1 MDDSGPDRDCGG
13 VHLHRQTQ
21 AGGMST
27 TASTSPR
34 FREHGAE
41 AFIERN
47 GLFVFCV
54 VLTVGAGLFA
64 PGFRSPNNLQN
75 VLTNAAPLGVVV
87 LGQCLVILVR
97 GFDLSVASV
106 MATAAVIATSFDET
120 TNWSVMPILTVSLLM
135 AVIVGSVNGYL
146 VTQREV
152 SPFLATLA
160 MMIVLQ
166 GLRFAWT
173 KGAASGRVP
182 EMIRMLGSQAIYG
195 IPINLLLLLVLS
207 VIVGVMLQRTAF
219 GRKIYMVGGNP
230 RAAELV
236 GINVN
241 RVTFACYVLSSILA
255 ALGGLV
261 LVGYVGSVDNWVG
274 RGYELNS
281 IIATVMGGVSLGGG
295 RGTVLG
301 ALVGAFVLTE
311 IFNIT
316 LLLGFPV
323 QFQWVVKGVVI
334 LLAVAVYLAAYRSR

>member
-1 MDDSGPDRDCGG
+1 
-13 VHLHRQTQ
+13 
-21 AGGMST
+21 MST
-27 TASTSPR
+27 AASATPR
-34 FREHGAE
+34 FRAPGAG

-47 GLFVFCV
+47 GLFVFCL
-54 VLTVGAGLFA
+54 VLTIGAALFA

-120 TNWSVMPILTVSLLM
+120 TNWSVVSILAVSLLM
-135 AVIVGSVNGYL
+135 ALVVGSVNGYL
-146 VTQREV
+146 VTRRKV

-166 GLRFAWT
+166 GVRFAWT

-182 EMIRMLGSQAIYG
+182 ELIRVVGSQAVYG
-195 IPINLLLLLVLS
+195 IPINLLLLLVLAL
-207 VIVGVMLQRTAF
+207 IVGITLQRTTF
-219 GRKIYMVGGNP
+219 GRKVYMVGGNP
-230 RAAELV
+230 RAAELI
-236 GINVN
+236 GINVE
-241 RVTFACYVLSSILA
+241 RVTFSCYVLSSALA
-255 ALGGLV
+255 AVGGLV

-281 IIATVMGGVSLGGG
+281 IIATVMGGVSLAGG
-295 RGTVLG
+295 RGTVFG

-311 IFNIT
+311 IFNIA

-334 LLAVAVYLAAYRSR
+334 LLAVAVYLVGQRSR

>member
-1 MDDSGPDRDCGG
+1 
-13 VHLHRQTQ
+13 
-21 AGGMST
+21 MST

-41 AFIERN
+41 ALIERN

-54 VLTVGAGLFA
+54 VLTVGAALFA

-120 TNWSVMPILTVSLLM
+120 TNWSVIPILTVSLSM

-207 VIVGVMLQRTAF
+207 AIVGVMLQRTAF

>member
-1 MDDSGPDRDCGG
+1 
-13 VHLHRQTQ
+13 V
-21 AGGMST
+21 ST

-54 VLTVGAGLFA
+54 VLTVGAALFA

-120 TNWSVMPILTVSLLM
+120 TNWSVIPILTVSLLM

-241 RVTFACYVLSSILA
+241 RVTFGCYVLSSILA

>member
-1 MDDSGPDRDCGG
+1 
-13 VHLHRQTQ
+13 
-21 AGGMST
+21 MSS
-27 TASTSPR
+27 ATSAAPR
-34 FREHGAE
+34 FRSRRTA
-41 AFIERN
+41 AFVERN
-47 GLFVFCV
+47 GLLLFCL
-54 VLTVGAGLFA
+54 VLTAGAALLA
-64 PGFRSPNNLQN
+64 PGFRSANNLQN
-75 VLTNAAPLGVVV
+75 VLTNASPLGVVV

-120 TNWSVMPILTVSLLM
+120 TNWSVIPIVAVSLLM
-135 AVIVGSVNGYL
+135 ALIVGSVNGYL
-146 VTQREV
+146 VTQRKV

-160 MMIVLQ
+160 VMIVLQ
-166 GLRFAWT
+166 GIRFAWT

-182 EMIRMLGSQAIYG
+182 EMIRLVGSQAIYG
-195 IPINLLLLLVLS
+195 IPINLILLLILAV
-207 VIVGVMLQRTAF
+207 VVGVMLQRTAF
-219 GRKIYMVGGNP
+219 GRTIYMVGGNP

-241 RVTFACYVLSSILA
+241 RVTFSSYVLSSVLA
-255 ALGGLV
+255 AIGGLV

-295 RGTVLG
+295 RGTVFG

-311 IFNIT
+311 IFNIA
-316 LLLGFPV
+316 LLAGFPV

-334 LLAVAVYLAAYRSR
+334 LLAVAVYLFAHRSR

>member
-1 MDDSGPDRDCGG
+1 
-13 VHLHRQTQ
+13 
-21 AGGMST
+21 MST
-27 TASTSPR
+27 TASASPR
-34 FREHGAE
+34 FRGPPGAD

-47 GLFVFCV
+47 GLFVFCF
-54 VLTVGAGLFA
+54 VLTLGAALFA

-106 MATAAVIATSFDET
+106 MATAAVVATSFDET
-120 TNWSVMPILTVSLLM
+120 TNWSVIPILAVSLSM
-135 AVIVGSVNGYL
+135 ALIVGSLNGYL
-146 VTQREV
+146 VTQRKV

-182 EMIRMLGSQAIYG
+182 EIIRMAGSQSVYG
-195 IPINLLLLLVLS
+195 IPINLLLLLVLAL
-207 VIVGVMLQRTAF
+207 IVGVMLQRTTF

-230 RAAELV
+230 RAAELIGV
-236 GINVN
+236 NVE
-241 RVTFACYVLSSILA
+241 RITLSCYVLSAVFA

-281 IIATVMGGVSLGGG
+281 IIATVMGGVSLAGG
-295 RGTVLG
+295 RGTVFG

-311 IFNIT
+311 IFNIA

-323 QFQWVVKGVVI
+323 QFQWIVKGLVI
-334 LLAVAVYLAAYRSR
+334 LLAVAVYLIGQRSR

>member
-1 MDDSGPDRDCGG
+1 M
-13 VHLHRQTQ
+13 
-21 AGGMST
+21 T
-27 TASTSPR
+27 TAAAGRSPR
-34 FREHGAE
+34 FANKGTGA
-41 AFIERN
+41 FVERN
-47 GLFVFCV
+47 GLLIVCIL
-54 VLTVGAGLFA
+54 LTLGAAIFA

-106 MATAAVIATSFDET
+106 MATAAVIATSFNET
-120 TNWSVMPILTVSLLM
+120 TNWSVIPIVVVSLLM
-135 AVIVGSVNGYL
+135 ALVVGSVNGYL
-146 VTQREV
+146 VTQRKV

-160 MMIVLQ
+160 VMIVLQ

-173 KGAASGRVP
+173 KGAPSGRVP
-182 EMIRMLGSQAIYG
+182 ELIRVVGSQAIYNV
-195 IPINLLLLLVLS
+195 PINLILLVILA
-207 VIVGVMLQRTAF
+207 VVLGVTLQRTAF
-219 GRKIYMVGGNP
+219 GRKIYMAGGSP

-241 RVTFACYVLSSILA
+241 RITFACYVLSSVFA
-255 ALGGLV
+255 AIGGLV

-281 IIATVMGGVSLGGG
+281 IIATVMGGVSLSGG
-295 RGTVLG
+295 RGTVFG
-301 ALVGAFVLTE
+301 ALVGAFLLTE
-311 IFNIT
+311 IFNIA

-334 LLAVAVYLAAYRSR
+334 LLAVAVYLFAQRSR

>member
-1 MDDSGPDRDCGG
+1 
-13 VHLHRQTQ
+13 
-21 AGGMST
+21 MST
-27 TASTSPR
+27 AASAKPKFNSYR
-34 FREHGAE
+34 VGEFV
-41 AFIERN
+41 ERN
-47 GLFVFCV
+47 GLLLFCA
-54 VLTVGAGLFA
+54 VLTVGAALFA

-120 TNWSVMPILTVSLLM
+120 TNWSVIPILGISLLM
-135 AVIVGSVNGYL
+135 AFVVGSVNGYL
-146 VTQREV
+146 VTQRKV

-160 MMIVLQ
+160 VMIVLQ
-166 GLRFAWT
+166 GIRFAWT
-173 KGAASGRVP
+173 KGAPSGRVP
-182 EMIRMLGSQAIYG
+182 ELIRAIGSQAIYAV
-195 IPINLLLLLVLS
+195 PINLMLLVILAT
-207 VIVGVMLQRTAF
+207 IVGIMLHRTAF

-236 GINVN
+236 GITVN
-241 RVTFACYVLSSILA
+241 WITSSCYVLSSVLA

-295 RGTVLG
+295 RGTVFG

-311 IFNIT
+311 VFNIA

-323 QFQWVVKGVVI
+323 QFQWIVKGVII
-334 LLAVAVYLAAYRSR
+334 LLAVAVYLAAHRSR

>member
-1 MDDSGPDRDCGG
+1 
-13 VHLHRQTQ
+13 
-21 AGGMST
+21 MST
-27 TASTSPR
+27 TASTTPR

-54 VLTVGAGLFA
+54 VLTVGAALFA

-120 TNWSVMPILTVSLLM
+120 TNWSVIPILTVSLLM

-241 RVTFACYVLSSILA
+241 RVTFSCYMLSSVFA
-255 ALGGLV
+255 AFGGLV

>member
-1 MDDSGPDRDCGG
+1 
-13 VHLHRQTQ
+13 
-21 AGGMST
+21 MST
-27 TASTSPR
+27 TAAVPPR
-34 FREHGAE
+34 FRENRAG
-41 AFIERN
+41 AFIQRN

-54 VLTVGAGLFA
+54 VLTVGAALFA

-120 TNWSVMPILTVSLLM
+120 TNWSVLPVLAVSMLM
-135 AVIVGSVNGYL
+135 ALIVGSVNGYL
-146 VTQREV
+146 VTQRKV

-182 EMIRMLGSQAIYG
+182 EMIRLVGSQALYG
-195 IPINLLLLLVLS
+195 IPINLLLLLVLAL
-207 VIVGVMLQRTAF
+207 IVAIVLRRTAF
-219 GRKIYMVGGNP
+219 GRQIYMVGGNP

-236 GINVN
+236 GISVG
-241 RVTFACYVLSSILA
+241 RVTFACYVLSAALA
-255 ALGGLV
+255 AFGGLV

-295 RGTVLG
+295 RGTVFG

-311 IFNIT
+311 IFNIA

-323 QFQWVVKGVVI
+323 QFQWVVKGLII
-334 LLAVAVYLAAYRSR
+334 LLAVAVYLVAERSR

>member
-1 MDDSGPDRDCGG
+1 
-13 VHLHRQTQ
+13 
-21 AGGMST
+21 MSW
-27 TASTSPR
+27 TASATPR
-34 FREHGAE
+34 FRGPGAG

-47 GLFVFCV
+47 GLFVFCL
-54 VLTVGAGLFA
+54 VLTIGAALFA
-64 PGFRSPNNLQN
+64 PGFRSLNNLQN

-120 TNWSVMPILTVSLLM
+120 TNWSVIPILAASLLM
-135 AVIVGSVNGYL
+135 ALIVGSVNGYL
-146 VTQREV
+146 VTQRKV

-182 EMIRMLGSQAIYG
+182 EMIRMIGSQAVYG
-195 IPINLLLLLVLS
+195 IPINPLLLLMLAL
-207 VIVGVMLQRTAF
+207 IVGVMLQRTTF

-230 RAAELV
+230 RAAELI
-236 GINVN
+236 GINVG
-241 RVTFACYVLSSILA
+241 RVTFSCYVLSSVFA
-255 ALGGLV
+255 ALGGLA

-281 IIATVMGGVSLGGG
+281 IIATVMGGVSLAGG
-295 RGTVLG
+295 RGTVFG

-311 IFNIT
+311 IFNIA

-323 QFQWVVKGVVI
+323 QFQWVVKGLVI
-334 LLAVAVYLAAYRSR
+334 LLAVAVYLVGQRSR

>member
-1 MDDSGPDRDCGG
+1 MSTAAPATPRFSGPK
-13 VHLHRQTQ
+13 TN
-21 AGGMST
+21 
-27 TASTSPR
+27 
-34 FREHGAE
+34 
-41 AFIERN
+41 AFVERN
-47 GLFVFCV
+47 GLFVFCLL
-54 VLTVGAGLFA
+54 LTIGAALFA

-120 TNWSVMPILTVSLLM
+120 TNWSVVPILAVSLLM
-135 AVIVGSVNGYL
+135 ALVVGSVNGYL
-146 VTQREV
+146 VTQRKV

-182 EMIRMLGSQAIYG
+182 ELIRVVGSQAVYG
-195 IPINLLLLLVLS
+195 IPINLLLLLVLAL
-207 VIVGVMLQRTAF
+207 IVGVALQRTIF
-219 GRKIYMVGGNP
+219 GRKVYMVGGNP
-230 RAAELV
+230 RAAELI
-236 GINVN
+236 GINVE
-241 RVTFACYVLSSILA
+241 RVTFSCYVLSSAFA
-255 ALGGLV
+255 AIGGLV

-281 IIATVMGGVSLGGG
+281 IIATVMGGVSLAGG
-295 RGTVLG
+295 RGTVFG

-311 IFNIT
+311 IFNIA

-323 QFQWVVKGVVI
+323 QFQWVVKGVII
-334 LLAVAVYLAAYRSR
+334 LLAVAVYLVGQRSR

>member
-1 MDDSGPDRDCGG
+1 
-13 VHLHRQTQ
+13 
-21 AGGMST
+21 MST
-27 TASTSPR
+27 TASATPKIPR
-34 FREHGAE
+34 TRSR

-47 GLFVFCV
+47 GLFVFCL
-54 VLTVGAGLFA
+54 VLTVGAALFA

-120 TNWSVMPILTVSLLM
+120 TNWSVIPILAVSLLM

-146 VTQREV
+146 VTQRKV

-166 GLRFAWT
+166 GIRFAWT

-182 EMIRMLGSQAIYG
+182 EMIRMIGSQAIYG
-195 IPINLLLLLVLS
+195 IPINLLLLLVLA
-207 VIVGVMLQRTAF
+207 VIVGVMLERTAF

-241 RVTFACYVLSSILA
+241 RVTFGCYVLSSILA

-295 RGTVLG
+295 RGTVFG

-311 IFNIT
+311 IFNIA

-334 LLAVAVYLAAYRSR
+334 LLAVAVYLAANRSR

>member
-1 MDDSGPDRDCGG
+1 MSTAASATPRFSGPK
-13 VHLHRQTQ
+13 TN
-21 AGGMST
+21 
-27 TASTSPR
+27 
-34 FREHGAE
+34 
-41 AFIERN
+41 AFVERN
-47 GLFVFCV
+47 GLFVFCL
-54 VLTVGAGLFA
+54 VLTIGAALFA

-120 TNWSVMPILTVSLLM
+120 TNWSVVPILAVSLLM
-135 AVIVGSVNGYL
+135 ALVVGSVNGYL
-146 VTQREV
+146 VTQRKV

-182 EMIRMLGSQAIYG
+182 ELIRVVGSQAVYG
-195 IPINLLLLLVLS
+195 IPINLLLLLVLAL
-207 VIVGVMLQRTAF
+207 IVGVALQRTIF
-219 GRKIYMVGGNP
+219 GRKVYMVGGNP
-230 RAAELV
+230 RAAELI
-236 GINVN
+236 GINVE
-241 RVTFACYVLSSILA
+241 RVTFSCYVLSA
-255 ALGGLV
+255 AFAAIGGLV

-281 IIATVMGGVSLGGG
+281 IIATVMGGVSLAGG
-295 RGTVLG
+295 RGTVFG

-311 IFNIT
+311 IFNIA

-323 QFQWVVKGVVI
+323 QFQWVVKGVII
-334 LLAVAVYLAAYRSR
+334 LLAVAVYLVGQRSR

>member
-1 MDDSGPDRDCGG
+1 
-13 VHLHRQTQ
+13 
-21 AGGMST
+21 MST
-27 TASTSPR
+27 AASATPR
-34 FREHGAE
+34 FRAPGAG

-47 GLFVFCV
+47 GLFVFCL
-54 VLTVGAGLFA
+54 VLTIGAALFA

-120 TNWSVMPILTVSLLM
+120 TNWSVVSILAVSLLM
-135 AVIVGSVNGYL
+135 ALVVGSVNGYL
-146 VTQREV
+146 VTRRKV

-166 GLRFAWT
+166 GVRFAWT

-182 EMIRMLGSQAIYG
+182 ELIRVVGSQAVYG
-195 IPINLLLLLVLS
+195 IPINLLLLLVLAL
-207 VIVGVMLQRTAF
+207 IVGITLQRTTF
-219 GRKIYMVGGNP
+219 GRKVYMVGGNP
-230 RAAELV
+230 RAAELT
-236 GINVN
+236 GINVE
-241 RVTFACYVLSSILA
+241 RVTFSCYVLSSALA
-255 ALGGLV
+255 AVGGLV

-281 IIATVMGGVSLGGG
+281 IIATVMGGVSLAGG
-295 RGTVLG
+295 RGTVFG

-311 IFNIT
+311 IFNIA

-334 LLAVAVYLAAYRSR
+334 LLAVAVYLVGQRSR

>member
-1 MDDSGPDRDCGG
+1 
-13 VHLHRQTQ
+13 
-21 AGGMST
+21 MST
-27 TASTSPR
+27 TAAALSR
-34 FREHGAE
+34 FREHRAG
-41 AFIERN
+41 AFIQRN
-47 GLFVFCV
+47 GLFAFCV
-54 VLTVGAGLFA
+54 VLTVGAALFA

-120 TNWSVMPILTVSLLM
+120 TNWSVLPVLTVSLLM
-135 AVIVGSVNGYL
+135 ALIVGSVNGYL
-146 VTQREV
+146 VTQRKV

-166 GLRFAWT
+166 GVRFAWT
-173 KGAASGRVP
+173 KGTASGRVP
-182 EMIRMLGSQAIYG
+182 EMIRLVGSQALYG
-195 IPINLLLLLVLS
+195 IPINLLLLLVLAL
-207 VIVGVMLQRTAF
+207 IVAIVLRRTAF
-219 GRKIYMVGGNP
+219 GRQIYMVGGNP

-236 GINVN
+236 GIAVGW
-241 RVTFACYVLSSILA
+241 VTFACYVLSAVFA
-255 ALGGLV
+255 AFGGLV

-295 RGTVLG
+295 RGTVFG

-311 IFNIT
+311 IFNIA

-323 QFQWVVKGVVI
+323 QFQWVVKGLII
-334 LLAVAVYLAAYRSR
+334 LLAVAVYLVAERSR

>member
-1 MDDSGPDRDCGG
+1 
-13 VHLHRQTQ
+13 
-21 AGGMST
+21 MSVV
-27 TASTSPR
+27 ASVSKR
-34 FREHGAE
+34 LFNYRASVS
-41 AFIERN
+41 IERN
-47 GLFVFCV
+47 GLLLFCV
-54 VLTVGAGLFA
+54 LLTAGATLFA

-75 VLTNAAPLGVVV
+75 VLTNASPLGVVV

-120 TNWSVMPILTVSLLM
+120 TDWSVIPILAVSLLM
-135 AVIVGSVNGYL
+135 AVVVGSVNGYL
-146 VTQREV
+146 VTGRRV

-160 MMIVLQ
+160 VMIVLQ
-166 GLRFAWT
+166 GIRFAWT
-173 KGAASGRVP
+173 KGAPSGRVP
-182 EMIRMLGSQAIYG
+182 ELIRMVGSQAIYA
-195 IPINLLLLLVLS
+195 IPINLILLLILAT
-207 VIVGVMLQRTAF
+207 IVGVMLQRTAF

-236 GINVN
+236 GINVS
-241 RVTFACYVLSSILA
+241 RVTFSCYMLSSVLA
-255 ALGGLV
+255 AIGGLV

-295 RGTVLG
+295 RGTVFG
-301 ALVGAFVLTE
+301 ALIGAFILTE
-311 IFNIT
+311 IFNIA

-334 LLAVAVYLAAYRSR
+334 LLAVAVYSTARWSR

>member
-1 MDDSGPDRDCGG
+1 
-13 VHLHRQTQ
+13 
-21 AGGMST
+21 MST
-27 TASTSPR
+27 AASATPR
-34 FREHGAE
+34 FRVPGAG

-47 GLFVFCV
+47 GLFVFCL
-54 VLTVGAGLFA
+54 VLTIGAALFA

-120 TNWSVMPILTVSLLM
+120 TNWSVVSILAVSLLM
-135 AVIVGSVNGYL
+135 ALVVGSVNGYL
-146 VTQREV
+146 VTQRNV

-166 GLRFAWT
+166 GVRFAWT

-182 EMIRMLGSQAIYG
+182 DLIRVVGSQAVYG
-195 IPINLLLLLVLS
+195 IPINLLLLLVLAL
-207 VIVGVMLQRTAF
+207 IVGITLQRTTF
-219 GRKIYMVGGNP
+219 GRKVYMVGGNP
-230 RAAELV
+230 RAAELI
-236 GINVN
+236 GINVE
-241 RVTFACYVLSSILA
+241 RVTFSCYVLSSAFA
-255 ALGGLV
+255 AVGGLV

-281 IIATVMGGVSLGGG
+281 IIATVMGGVSLAGG
-295 RGTVLG
+295 RGTVFG

-311 IFNIT
+311 IFNIA

-334 LLAVAVYLAAYRSR
+334 LLAVAVYLVGQRSR

>member
-1 MDDSGPDRDCGG
+1 
-13 VHLHRQTQ
+13 
-21 AGGMST
+21 MST
-27 TASTSPR
+27 AASATPR
-34 FREHGAE
+34 FRAPGAG
-41 AFIERN
+41 AFIEHN
-47 GLFVFCV
+47 GLFVFCL
-54 VLTVGAGLFA
+54 VLTIGAALFA

-120 TNWSVMPILTVSLLM
+120 TNWSVVSILAVSLLM
-135 AVIVGSVNGYL
+135 ALVVGSVNGYL
-146 VTQREV
+146 VTQRKV

-166 GLRFAWT
+166 GVRFAWT

-182 EMIRMLGSQAIYG
+182 ELIRVVGSQAVYG
-195 IPINLLLLLVLS
+195 IPINLLLLLVLAL
-207 VIVGVMLQRTAF
+207 IVGITLQRTTF
-219 GRKIYMVGGNP
+219 GRKVYMVGGNP
-230 RAAELV
+230 RAAELI
-236 GINVN
+236 GINVE
-241 RVTFACYVLSSILA
+241 RVTFSCYVLSSAFA
-255 ALGGLV
+255 AVGGLV

-281 IIATVMGGVSLGGG
+281 IIATVMGGVSLAGG
-295 RGTVLG
+295 RGTVFG

-311 IFNIT
+311 IFNIA

-334 LLAVAVYLAAYRSR
+334 LLAVAVYLVGQRSR

>member
-1 MDDSGPDRDCGG
+1 
-13 VHLHRQTQ
+13 
-21 AGGMST
+21 MSA
-27 TASTSPR
+27 TASATPR
-34 FREHGAE
+34 FRGPGAG
-41 AFIERN
+41 AFVERY
-47 GLFVFCV
+47 GLFAFCL
-54 VLTVGAGLFA
+54 VLTIGAALFA

-120 TNWSVMPILTVSLLM
+120 TNWSVIPILAVSLLM

-146 VTQREV
+146 VTQRKV

-182 EMIRMLGSQAIYG
+182 EIIRVAGSQAVYG
-195 IPINLLLLLVLS
+195 IPINLLLLLVLAL
-207 VIVGVMLQRTAF
+207 IVGIILQRTTF

-230 RAAELV
+230 RAAELI
-236 GINVN
+236 GINVG
-241 RVTFACYVLSSILA
+241 RITFSCYVLSAVFA
-255 ALGGLV
+255 ASGGLV

-281 IIATVMGGVSLGGG
+281 IIATVMGGVSLAGG
-295 RGTVLG
+295 RGTVFG

-311 IFNIT
+311 IFNIA

-334 LLAVAVYLAAYRSR
+334 LLAVAVYLIGQRSR

>member
-1 MDDSGPDRDCGG
+1 MNSAFSTVTKLRDGGIGPF
-13 VHLHRQTQ
+13 V
-21 AGGMST
+21 
-27 TASTSPR
+27 
-34 FREHGAE
+34 
-41 AFIERN
+41 ERN
-47 GLFVFCV
+47 GLPLFCL
-54 VLTVGAGLFA
+54 VLTIAAVLFA

-75 VLTNAAPLGVVV
+75 VLTNASPLGVVV

-106 MATAAVIATSFDET
+106 MATAAVIATSFDER
-120 TNWSVMPILTVSLLM
+120 TNWSVVPIVGASLLM
-135 AVIVGSVNGYL
+135 AVIVGSINGYL
-146 VTQREV
+146 VTQRRV

-173 KGAASGRVP
+173 KGAPSGRVP
-182 EMIRMLGSQAIYG
+182 EMIRIVGSQALYG
-195 IPINLLLLLVLS
+195 VPFNLLLLLVLA
-207 VIVGVMLQRTAF
+207 VIVGIMLQRTAF

-236 GINVN
+236 GINVE
-241 RVTFACYVLSSILA
+241 RVTFACYVLSSMLA
-255 ALGGLV
+255 AIGGLV

-295 RGTVLG
+295 RGTVFG
-301 ALVGAFVLTE
+301 ALIGAFVLTE
-311 IFNIT
+311 IFNIA

-334 LLAVAVYLAAYRSR
+334 LLAVAVYLFAHRSR